1 LYIPLLFVVDTFS
14 MKNIMTPD
22 EIYSTLTLLGLVAVI
37 TQKQFSFFLLELLLK
52 LTRPGATI
60 LLLGLLAFLWTND
73 LHYTFLMFA
82 ILVVFL
88 LKDIWT
94 HWVTSDARRLFLEI
108 GRDNDR
114 FNPKTSIDIQ
124 MAEGTV
130 VHGPPKIYEKPE
142 RRNLLMFPP
151 SSHTL
156 YEMCG

>member
-1 LYIPLLFVVDTFS
+1 LYIPILFVVDTFS
-14 MKNIMTPD
+14 MKNIMTLD
-22 EIYSTLTLLGLVAVI
+22 EIYSTLTVIGLVAVI
-37 TQKQFSFFLLELLLK
+37 TQKQFSFVLLELLLK

-60 LLLGLLAFLWTND
+60 LLLGALVYFWTRD
-73 LHYTFLMFA
+73 LHYTFLAFA
-82 ILVVFL
+82 IFSVFL

-94 HWVTSDARRLFLEI
+94 HWVNSDARRLFLET

-114 FNPKTSIDIQ
+114 FNSKYSIDLQ

-130 VHGPPKIYEKPE
+130 THGPPKIYNKPE

-151 SSHTL
+151 SSQTL